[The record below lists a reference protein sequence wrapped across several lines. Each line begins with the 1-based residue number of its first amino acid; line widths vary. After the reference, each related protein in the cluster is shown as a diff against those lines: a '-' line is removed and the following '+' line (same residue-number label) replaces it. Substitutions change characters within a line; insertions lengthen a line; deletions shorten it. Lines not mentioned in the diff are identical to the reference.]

1 MLLSDSSP
9 KLLCFLFSVLSTLTF
24 TELKNSTERAQT
36 SIQALRR
43 ELPLS
48 VAKSLSDFI
57 APLLNVSENF
67 NGSRSNSRPGNV
79 CMCTSQV
86 CLDQLK
92 FFMLKVE
99 RDSAE
104 HMYPGIFAQSR
115 HLAVSLESQA
125 GCLSSWTA
133 HFCFR
138 LQCPMQ
144 FGSYILWLPPALGC
158 CWEGGMAARAGSAE
172 SLC

>member
-1 MLLSDSSP
+1 MSLKTLMDPDLTPGPGMFACALHRSVRTSWSSSC
-9 KLLCFLFSVLSTLTF
+9 K
-24 TELKNSTERAQT
+24 KW
-36 SIQALRR
+36 
-43 ELPLS
+43 
-48 VAKSLSDFI
+48 
-57 APLLNVSENF
+57 
-67 NGSRSNSRPGNV
+67 
-79 CMCTSQV
+79 
-86 CLDQLK
+86 
-92 FFMLKVE
+92 

-138 LQCPMQ
+138 LQCPIQ

-172 SLC
+172 SLCWLTPDFDLSWQLIQFLFGQLQSSPSSTGIKRKL